1 MVQKEV
7 IDSAKQLDNSFEKD
21 KVNIWAIRAWF
32 MAMADKNECEPK
44 WYQIAVAHALVWLR
58 PFRQEV
64 DENAR
69 VITLISQQVPIP
81 NLEAIRSMLKEIENS
96 LNIISKHYKPPQ
108 ELVIDGRGVPS
119 WAKEVIRN
127 NTIVAEVNDLRRMV
141 EEVTDIKNLTKLV
154 EDNETENHKTPSQ
167 TLKSIHLITKSLEPT
182 DTIWMVLNGLFEIP
196 IRFSVRNRSGR
207 PTAMKKLYDIAY
219 CVDAPNK
226 TVSYDT
232 KVADGINN
240 GIFKKREVARF
251 MKTNRLGKPT
261 LVQRSEDGKIL
272 VLKNEVP
279 VKADLIKNIVPPQHK
294 PLYIDKTR

>member
-1 MVQKEV
+1 
-7 IDSAKQLDNSFEKD
+7 
-21 KVNIWAIRAWF
+21 
-32 MAMADKNECEPK
+32 
-44 WYQIAVAHALVWLR
+44 
-58 PFRQEV
+58 
-64 DENAR
+64 
-69 VITLISQQVPIP
+69 
-81 NLEAIRSMLKEIENS
+81 
-96 LNIISKHYKPPQ
+96 
-108 ELVIDGRGVPS
+108 
-119 WAKEVIRN
+119 
-127 NTIVAEVNDLRRMV
+127 
-141 EEVTDIKNLTKLV
+141 
-154 EDNETENHKTPSQ
+154 
-167 TLKSIHLITKSLEPT
+167 
-182 DTIWMVLNGLFEIP
+182 
-196 IRFSVRNRSGR
+196 
-207 PTAMKKLYDIAY
+207 MKKLYDIAY